1 MSVVMSDLE
10 PAQSISAESTESHDQ
25 LAQLNAELE
34 RLSAPER
41 VARALADLPG
51 EHAMSSS
58 FGAQAAVLLH
68 MATQLRADLPVILI
82 DTTFL
87 FAETYQFIDA
97 LSTRLKLN
105 VIRAKP
111 ALPWPESQLAA
122 LASLADP
129 RAQADAIEQ
138 YNQLHKVA
146 PMLDTLEDLGI
157 QTWLAGLR
165 RQQSRSR
172 AQLPFVSLVSQTL
185 RSGRQ
190 VQRYKVHPLADWTD
204 RDVYR
209 YLQHYQLPY
218 HPLWEQGY
226 VSIGDRY
233 LTQALQP
240 GMAEADTRFFGV
252 KRECGLHAELA
263 RF

>member
-1 MSVVMSDLE
+1 MTERLSEARRADEAFDAHTRDHLLE
-10 PAQSISAESTESHDQ
+10 I
-25 LAQLNAELE
+25 NAELA
-34 RLSAPER
+34 RMSAPER
-41 VARALADLPG
+41 IARALEQLPG
-51 EHAMSSS
+51 AYAMSSS

-68 MATQLRADLPVILI
+68 MATQVRATLPVIVV
-82 DTTFL
+82 DSTFL
-87 FAETYQFIDA
+87 FAETYQFIEA
-97 LSTRLKLN
+97 LSERLQLN
-105 VIRAKP
+105 LVRVSP
-111 ALPWPESQLAA
+111 ATPWPEAQLAA
-122 LASLADP
+122 LAENPDSNDTRL
-129 RAQADAIEQ
+129 AIER
-138 YNQLHKVA
+138 YNQIHKVQ
-146 PMLDTLEDLGI
+146 PMLDALDDHGI
-157 QTWLAGLR
+157 QTWFAGLR

-172 AQLPFVSLVSQTL
+172 AHLPFVSRVAQPT
-185 RSGRQ
+185 RTGKT

-240 GMAEADTRFFGV
+240 GMREEDTRFFGI